1 MNLII
6 EANTEKNAF
15 VNKIIRAGDTIR
27 SSIRVKKVFLKHLR
41 IKKSV
46 KNQIN
51 CELKFYLTELR

>member
-6 EANTEKNAF
+6 EVNTKKNDF

-27 SSIRVKKVFLKHLR
+27 SSIRVKKIFLKHPR
-41 IKKSV
+41 IRKSV